1 MMQQR
6 LFVILILF
14 LPALG
19 AIAGQSVATHSMAT
33 ESMPTGTAY
42 LAIALILLGLDQARM
57 AIVDLQQIDQVQH
70 IPDFTADPSLQR
82 FRWVTLSTIGIE
94 LAGFYGAIGELGWGA
109 IVILLSQLW
118 FHGLAGIQ
126 LRPGEE
132 RAIVPFGLR
141 PRLPV
146 LIADGVGIG
155 LIILWMQNIAP
166 LAMALGLLGM
176 VLAYGLVK
184 MAQSASFMLALVR
197 K

>member
-1 MMQQR
+1 MSPRDSSLKSAMGRIVSFFFVMQQR
-6 LFVILILF
+6 LVIILVLF

-19 AIAGQSVATHSMAT
+19 AIAWQMLFGGFPPSDST
-33 ESMPTGTAY
+33 ETGASY

-57 AIVDLQQIDQVQH
+57 AIVDLQQIDQVQQ
-70 IPDFTADPSLQR
+70 IPNFTADPSLQR
-82 FRWVTLSTIGIE
+82 FRWVTWSTIGIE
-94 LAGFYGAIGELGWGA
+94 LAGFYGAIWELGWGA
-109 IVILLSQLW
+109 IV
-118 FHGLAGIQ
+118 
-126 LRPGEE
+126 
-132 RAIVPFGLR
+132 PFGIR

-176 VLAYGLVK
+176 VLVYGLVK
-184 MAQSASFMLALVR
+184 MAQSVSFPPVLVR